1 MYLRRLSAEA
11 RNLTVLKYPQM
22 TREKIST
29 SIILKVRSVIK
40 HDRCP
45 RYSTPEDMAKS
56 VPAPFS
62 LATCKAANVP
72 FNAYLKKKKKLE
84 IIFFLL
90 PVFKMT
96 ATDLFSS
103 QLSQPQVPERARLTL
118 LKGNKTVQKQKKKTC
133 KRC

>member
-72 FNAYLKKKKKLE
+72 FNAYFKKKKPRNN
-84 IIFFLL
+84 I
-90 PVFKMT
+90 
-96 ATDLFSS
+96 FSS
-103 QLSQPQVPERARLTL
+103 PCFQDDSY
-118 LKGNKTVQKQKKKTC
+118 
-133 KRC
+133 